1 MPTKKTEV
9 LDVVCP
15 FLVDAIVNKDNFK
28 SYLNS
33 KIVSSKIEFED
44 VANTSIPIDLSGLKH
59 IRHITVSPGTKV
71 PTHAHNSP
79 VVRFITHG
87 DATVN
92 GVKYQAGDWMIIPA
106 KLRYSISTK
115 GGYQA
120 LGICHMWSWVED
132 GD

>member
-1 MPTKKTEV
+1 MPSKKIEI

-15 FLVDAIVNKDNFK
+15 FLVDEIVNKDNYK
-28 SYLNS
+28 KYLNS

-44 VANTSIPIDLSGLKH
+44 VTNKTIPIDLSGIKH
-59 IRHITVSPGTKV
+59 IRHITVAPGTNV

-79 VVRFITHG
+79 VVRFIILG

-92 GVKYQAGDWMIIPA
+92 GVTYQAGDWMIIPA
-106 KLRYSISTK
+106 KCSYSISTT

-120 LGICHMWSWVED
+120 LGFCHMWSSV
-132 GD
+132 GTG